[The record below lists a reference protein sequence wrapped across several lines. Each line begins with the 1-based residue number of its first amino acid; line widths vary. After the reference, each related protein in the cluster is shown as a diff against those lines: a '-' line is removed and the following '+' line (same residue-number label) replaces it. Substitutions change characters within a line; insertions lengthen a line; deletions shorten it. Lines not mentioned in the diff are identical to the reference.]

1 MYHTSKR
8 ILARSI
14 RWGDT
19 ARENSQNSS
28 KSVREN
34 SKGPRRR
41 NLFILNVLQ
50 NCKVFKIAGLPKIKW
65 NLEILFSKR
74 HFDDL
79 CLPVHDPVLAGILN
93 TKHQRVNPVIIFES
107 EIIVKPTAE
116 TAPMFSAGFAA
127 GHNKSIKWITFKG
140 FSRNHWESCSFLLL
154 GR

>member
-1 MYHTSKR
+1 MYHTPKR

-14 RWGDT
+14 RRGDT

-28 KSVREN
+28 KSICEN

-79 CLPVHDPVLAGILN
+79 WSPRPSAGILN
-93 TKHQRVNPVIIFES
+93 VEHQRVNPVIIFES

-116 TAPMFSAGFAA
+116 TAPVFSAGFAA
-127 GHNKSIKWITFKG
+127 GHNKSIKRITFKG